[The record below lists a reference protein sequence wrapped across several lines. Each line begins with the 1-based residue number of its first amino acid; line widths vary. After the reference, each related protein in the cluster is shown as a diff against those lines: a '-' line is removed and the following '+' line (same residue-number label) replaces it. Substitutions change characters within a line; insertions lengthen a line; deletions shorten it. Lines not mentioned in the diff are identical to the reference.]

1 MISYKGI
8 CLKENSFIKN
18 IISMFDVFLI
28 NCIWDWFVEY
38 FGFVELLVL
47 FRVNCFD
54 VIVINDWLCM

>member
-1 MISYKGI
+1 
-8 CLKENSFIKN
+8 
-18 IISMFDVFLI
+18 MFDVFLI

-54 VIVINDWLCM
+54 VIVINDWLCMQMILSVKYIYINKKKMKIL